1 MSTSERGFSLVELL
15 LAVLISVLLA
25 LSVAPLWFSL
35 QQVAAEAADDVTLVG
50 QSRVALSRLE
60 RDLRL
65 ATRTVPEL
73 GGVGPILAADA
84 SQIVLVVRP
93 LDAGPPLAVE
103 WEIVGSALMRRKG
116 AVSGPLAGPPAHAWY
131 TDHKTMLDGLRSG
144 SGFRYFVGGLGM
156 LADTDEIDCAR
167 VKAVLL
173 QGELTAGGSQNG
185 SGSLIRMWGRVA
197 R

>member
-93 LDAGPPLAVE
+93 LDAGPPLA
-103 WEIVGSALMRRKG
+103 
-116 AVSGPLAGPPAHAWY
+116 GPPAHAWY